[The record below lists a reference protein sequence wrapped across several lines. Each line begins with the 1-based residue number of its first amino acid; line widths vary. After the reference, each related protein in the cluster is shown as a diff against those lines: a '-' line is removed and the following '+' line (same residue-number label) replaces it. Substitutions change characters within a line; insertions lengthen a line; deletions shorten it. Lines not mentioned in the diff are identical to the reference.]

1 MMVLLLL
8 CSLFMTFCSLSA
20 NGGDTSSSVCVEL
33 QPPSLKC
40 TMEELPNSIVLPT
53 LHGAVTVHLE
63 IKETQNTNEFILVL
77 TPSSEDVLLHFYAVE
92 SGWNETADSSSPALW
107 SGGYSPADMMKG
119 RVEKTVLV
127 NRPPATD
134 SGPYEAGIEVTFH
147 TPETGALLGTVH
159 VIVFSK

>member
-1 MMVLLLL
+1 MVLLLL

-20 NGGDTSSSVCVEL
+20 NGGDTSSSVCVER
-33 QPPSLKC
+33 QIPSLKC
-40 TMEELPNSIVLPT
+40 TKEELPKTIALPT
-53 LHGAVTVHLE
+53 QRGSVTVRLE
-63 IKETQNTNEFILVL
+63 MQETQNPNEFILVL

-147 TPETGALLGTVH
+147 SPETGVLLGTVH